1 MCYVKHSVK
10 PKIQNA
16 VIGGIVLASLLAPG
30 CSSVPAVSS
39 TPSPVA
45 SQPPDAAVQEMAM
58 GQTLP
63 ISAQVKV
70 GDQTIDLEV
79 AKTAAQ
85 QEMGLMYRKQLE
97 DNRGMLFPFNPARP
111 VGFWMKNC
119 LINLDMVFLRNGQV
133 VAIANNAPP
142 CQKEPCP
149 VYGPQT
155 SVDQVIELRG
165 GRAKEL
171 GIQQGDRLVI
181 QFTNHS
187 NSP

>member
-1 MCYVKHSVK
+1 MYCVK
-10 PKIQNA
+10 PRIWSA
-16 VIGGIVLASLLAPG
+16 LVGSMVLAGLLSPG
-30 CSSVPAVSS
+30 CSSVPAASS
-39 TPSPVA
+39 TTSSSVISQTPSSA
-45 SQPPDAAVQEMAM
+45 IQEIAM
-58 GQTLP
+58 GQVLP

-79 AKTAAQ
+79 AKTEQQ

-97 DNRGMLFPFNPARP
+97 ANHGMLFAFSPPRP

-149 VYGPQT
+149 VYGPPVN
-155 SVDQVIELRG
+155 VDQVIELRG

-171 GIQQGDRLVI
+171 GIKQGDRLVVE
-181 QFTNHS
+181 FPTS
-187 NSP
+187 AK

>member
-1 MCYVKHSVK
+1 
-10 PKIQNA
+10 
-16 VIGGIVLASLLAPG
+16 
-30 CSSVPAVSS
+30 
-39 TPSPVA
+39 
-45 SQPPDAAVQEMAM
+45 MAM

-79 AKTAAQ
+79 AKTEEQ
-85 QEMGLMYRKQLE
+85 QAMGLMYRKQLE
-97 DNRGMLFPFNPARP
+97 NNRGMLFPFKPARP

-133 VAIANNAPP
+133 VAIANNVPP

-171 GIQQGDRLVI
+171 GIKQGDRLAI
-181 QFTNHS
+181 EFNTTSKQ
-187 NSP
+187 